1 MLTLSVTDNSSN
13 PPNTL
18 GVQNINARFS
28 KAGGTEKGTPAVAS
42 TLGSADKEDTAHYH
56 ENNVASGKS
65 SSRSDSKLSNKS
77 EKKSGSLPGKPPGK
91 GQEQKGAED
100 ADANAADRK
109 GQTGREGSHGNGKF
123 PLLFI
128 GHLQI
133 AVHKLTST
141 SIHSKRSRHFSS
153 WLAAWNGS
161 CPSLLPGP
169 AGAFRQSRW
178 RACAVKRPCGEG
190 EEGETQSSSC
200 GGVGKACIEG
210 WNPWICPDWQPAYS

>member
-1 MLTLSVTDNSSN
+1 MSGLLRPRNLAIGAGVAGGLVLFAQSRTGQNFDPIRN

-109 GQTGREGSHGNGKF
+109 GQTGREGSHGNDCGTQADF
-123 PLLFI
+123 
-128 GHLQI
+128 
-133 AVHKLTST
+133 
-141 SIHSKRSRHFSS
+141 HFH
-153 WLAAWNGS
+153 
-161 CPSLLPGP
+161 P
-169 AGAFRQSRW
+169 Q
-178 RACAVKRPCGEG
+178 
-190 EEGETQSSSC
+190 
-200 GGVGKACIEG
+200 
-210 WNPWICPDWQPAYS
+210 